1 MDINTIAENL
11 AELLTNT
18 VNMTSVFYDVFLNPN
33 PMYVTL
39 QQYDENNEL
48 VTVTIPNR
56 AMDKTIA
63 LSGTGTPEGRISG
76 AVGTAYVDTAASVV
90 YFKVSGNDQYGWVSI
105 LDQESVLPIIRNYLV
120 NKGYVTGGDVR
131 QYLSSNHY
139 VTTSQQASDSTFG
152 VVRIDNSSITTNT
165 SSQIQVSGLV
175 DSADETKVRK
185 IWIGDE
191 DDYIAITSLD
201 PNTVYILKDSGKI
214 MFDTK
219 EIVAMPFPSTV
230 FSPVDLGTSPDQY
243 SALFNGYLYFT
254 KPSTA
259 ANQYI
264 KVTKE
269 NGQIFVTYATAA
281 SQDLSLNV
289 PVNKG
294 ETVTVEWTA
303 AGTLPENGFGFY
315 ECKAIG

>member
-63 LSGTGTPEGRISG
+63 LSGSGTPEGRVEG
-76 AVGTAYVDTAASVV
+76 AVGTAYVDTSASVV

-105 LDQESVLPIIRNYLV
+105 LDQESVLPIIRSYLV
-120 NKGYVTGGDVR
+120 NRGYVTGGDVR

-139 VTTSQQASDSTFG
+139 VTTSQRASDNTFG
-152 VVRIDNSSITTNT
+152 VVQIDDSSITTNA

-191 DDYIAITSLD
+191 DDYVAITSLD

-219 EIVAMPFPSTV
+219 EIVAMPFPSTS
-230 FSPVDLGTSPDQY
+230 FSPVDLSSSPGQY
-243 SALFNGYLYFT
+243 YPSFNGYLYFS

-259 ANQYI
+259 ADQYI
-264 KVTKE
+264 KVVKQ
-269 NGQIFVTYATAA
+269 NGQVFVAYATT
-281 SQDLSLNV
+281 SGQDLTLNV
-289 PVNKG
+289 PVIKG
-294 ETVTVEWTA
+294 EEITVSWTA
-303 AGTLPENGFGFY
+303 AGSAAENSFGFY